1 MLHRATALWWPQRA
15 EVAGRCVPIGSNVRI
30 GMRTY
35 SDVPGRGGDL
45 KVEFMPKARRN
56 LCVAATLLV
65 LEACGGGGGSSSNT
79 APPGSS
85 TPGSGGS
92 GSTER
97 GTLIAT
103 SLSQSLSASQFTLG
117 LSSTEHGRFVLG
129 LSGTLTCD
137 IDIHHIEYW
146 TVAPTPPA
154 TTATP
159 TRVSAALMIPTGSA
173 APCSGARPTILFAR
187 GFHPDP
193 THDTAKVTPTSSDLR
208 DREIAASYFAAQGYI
223 VIAPNRA
230 GYDISTLGYEPY
242 LNADQ
247 NSKDMMDALTAGKT
261 ALSGALSGTTTSN
274 GKLFVVGT
282 SEGGF
287 VAMATDKALQ
297 AAGIPVVATALVS
310 GIYAVEALGDEAFLA
325 SGLGPQTMAF
335 LTTSYQSAY
344 GNVYSSLTDIYQP
357 QFTPYITS
365 ILSKQTTN
373 QLPAA
378 RFNANPPFTGDAQ
391 LDALLHELPTDP
403 LYARGF
409 GNPYLVTDSYRQSY
423 VMDLIA
429 HPDGATPQR
438 VAGVPLA
445 NAPQNALRQDLRLND
460 MRSWTP
466 KMPMLLCGG
475 NQDHNVRYDLN
486 TETMVEYWSA
496 DVASGLVT
504 VLDIDTTPTA
514 GDPYAVMKTGFQQWV
529 ARSLAADGSNTMLT
543 NYHPLT
549 AFFCMQAVRQYLAQ
563 F

>member
-1 MLHRATALWWPQRA
+1 MTNGL
-15 EVAGRCVPIGSNVRI
+15 
-30 GMRTY
+30 
-35 SDVPGRGGDL
+35 
-45 KVEFMPKARRN
+45 RN
-56 LCVAATLLV
+56 LSIAPTLL
-65 LEACGGGGGSSSNT
+65 LLLAACGGGGDSPSTT

-85 TPGSGGS
+85 TPGGS

-103 SLSQSLSASQFTLG
+103 SLAQSLSASQFTVG
-117 LSSTEHGRFVLG
+117 LSSTDHGQFVLG

-137 IDIHHIEYW
+137 IDIHHLEYW

-173 APCSGARPTILFAR
+173 APCSGARPIILFAR

-193 THDTAKVTPTSSDLR
+193 THDTAKVTATSSDLR
-208 DREIAASYFAAQGYI
+208 DREMAAAYFAAQGYI

-247 NSKDMMDALTAGKT
+247 NSKDMMDALSAAKT

-310 GIYAVEALGDEAFLA
+310 GIYAVEAMGDEAFLS

-335 LTTSYQSAY
+335 LTTSYQNAY

-357 QFTPYITS
+357 QYTPYITS
-365 ILSKQTTN
+365 ILPKQTTG

-391 LDALLHELPTDP
+391 LDALLHELPSDL

-409 GNPYLVTDSYRQSY
+409 GDPYLVTDSYRQSY
-423 VMDLIA
+423 VADLIA
-429 HPDGATPQR
+429 HPDGVTPQR

-445 NAPQNALRQDLRLND
+445 SAPQNALRQDLRLND

-466 KMPMLLCGG
+466 KTPMLLCGG
-475 NQDHNVRYDLN
+475 NQDHNVQYDIN
-486 TETMVEYWSA
+486 TEAMAEYWSA
-496 DVASGLVT
+496 QVASGLVT

-514 GDPYAVMKTGFQQWV
+514 GDPYAVPKAGFQQWV
-529 ARSLAADGSNTMLT
+529 ARSLASDGSVTMLT

-549 AFFCMQAVRQYLAQ
+549 AFFCMQAVQQYLAQ
-563 F
+563 Y